1 MIFFRLLPKLKQL
14 DRGFII
20 MSNENS
26 GEEIQGNDIL
36 LKVENVTKYYPGVVA
51 VDNVTFEVKKGEIH
65 AVVGE
70 NGAGKSTLCNVITGI
85 RQPDKGKLYWKNK
98 QVHFLLP
105 KDALDVGIR
114 MVYQERNL
122 IPFLTGAQ
130 NICLGNEFKN
140 GIFTDEKAIYKK
152 ALQIK
157 ERLGTNVSLNEK
169 VETLSPSS
177 RQMIEILRAFILE
190 PELLIL
196 DEPTSSLAEGDI
208 EVLFQVINNIKKEGI
223 SIIFISHK
231 LNEVFS
237 LSDRVTIFRNGK
249 NIHTSKTSEIDRPT
263 CIKYMINR
271 DLKKAYPEVVNHTKK
286 EILLEVKNVKA
297 LPEIK
302 DLSINL
308 KKGEVLGLYGLVG
321 SGRTELAEIIYGL
334 RKRQEGEI
342 IYDNFSITNKFS
354 PENAIKKGL
363 LLIPEDRKE
372 HAVFDYF
379 DIRGNISIP
388 VLKSKFSKIFG
399 IVKTKEEKDYAKRI
413 ANSTSLRLKYRNL
426 SQSLDDLSG
435 GNKQKVIIG
444 RWLEIENTKLVIM
457 DEPTQGIDVGTKYEI
472 YVLAR
477 ELSKKGISVIFISSE
492 LPELLGVCDRMY
504 VFRFGIVTKE
514 LQRNEFS
521 EEEVLKYTLA

>member
-1 MIFFRLLPKLKQL
+1 MSIESSEKEKRKNN
-14 DRGFII
+14 II
-20 MSNENS
+20 
-26 GEEIQGNDIL
+26 I
-36 LKVENVTKYYPGVVA
+36 KVENVSKYFPGVVA
-51 VDNVTFEVKKGEIH
+51 LDDVTFEVKKGEIH

-70 NGAGKSTLCNVITGI
+70 NGAGKSTLCNIITGI
-85 RQPDKGKLYWKNK
+85 YKPDKGRLYWKGK
-98 QVHFLLP
+98 EAHFSLP

-130 NICLGNEFKN
+130 NICLGNEFKK

-152 ALQIK
+152 ALEIK
-157 ERLGTNVSLNEK
+157 ERLGTNVYLNEK
-169 VETLSPSS
+169 VKNLSPST

-196 DEPTSSLAEGDI
+196 DEPTSSLSEGDI
-208 EVLFQVINNIKKEGI
+208 KVLFQVINNIKKEGI

-231 LNEVFS
+231 LNEVFAI
-237 LSDRVTIFRNGK
+237 SDRLTIFRNGK
-249 NIHTSKTSEIDRPT
+249 SRHTANTSEIDRNT

-271 DLKKAYPEVVNHTKK
+271 DLKKTYPEVVSHVKK
-286 EILLEVKNVKA
+286 EKILEVKNLKA

-302 DLSINL
+302 DVSIHVY
-308 KKGEVLGLYGLVG
+308 KGEVLGLYGLVG
-321 SGRTELAEIIYGL
+321 SGRTELSEIIYGL
-334 RKRQEGEI
+334 RKRQDGEI
-342 IYDNFSITNKFS
+342 VYNNFAINNDFYT
-354 PENAIKKGL
+354 EDAIKKGL

-372 HAVFDYF
+372 HAIFNLF
-379 DIRGNISIP
+379 NIKQNISIP
-388 VLKSKFSKIFG
+388 VLKSKLSKAFG
-399 IVKTKEEKDYAKRI
+399 LLKLKEERDYAEDIVR
-413 ANSTSLRLKYRNL
+413 SPSLSLKYRDL
-426 SQSLDDLSG
+426 KQSLDQLSG

-444 RWLEIENTKLVIM
+444 RWLGIKNTSLFIM

-472 YVLAR
+472 YILAR
-477 ELSKKGISVIFISSE
+477 ELAAKGIAVIFISSE

-504 VFRFGIVTKE
+504 VFRFGYVTKE